1 MKTKMLVK
9 KPEAVS
15 NKTNSPVNNNNVNNK
30 QEEEKK
36 PEEKKKNV
44 RTTDYKKLMQMM
56 LNDPDSITREEFL
69 YIQSII
75 GYRRAM
81 VMMEEAKLRKRQNK
95 IEQKDIRNPITLQ
108 KINSDDKKDSDDK
121 KETSQLKKGNGKKP
135 LQMKKDEGN
144 NAASSS
150 GIPSN
155 LKSGL
160 EKLSGVDLSDVNVHQ
175 NSDKPQQVGALAY
188 TQGNDIHI
196 APGQEKH
203 LPHEGWHAVQQK
215 QGIVKPTMQMK
226 TGTLVNDD
234 AGLEK
239 EADIMGAKAAEIG
252 KDISAAD
259 ASSGQSKNSSNSGSK
274 GSGDFVVQKKDEG
287 TESKPKINESDL
299 EEIQLKGMTD
309 FKATTK
315 IDEYLKENTS
325 GANIKVRY
333 GNFASGTVKIS
344 KSGQNYKMT
353 PQAISLSMNPFSN
366 QENMV
371 KTAQPSLIIS
381 INKGKL
387 TGYLGIANGSKVPS
401 SNDLLSQLISD
412 PSMFGLR
419 GLTLDKS
426 LQIVNSINEGRLEF
440 GIRNATVK
448 VGGVFDCTISFEFEP
463 DTGKISFSGTANID
477 VKGLATGNLTLERSS
492 QGNITGTAELAVN
505 LSEHINGGVKVNVD
519 GERVTGEGSVGYSGE
534 KLSGQVTLR
543 LIDKNSMPSVVGTY
557 SNEAAKPEPQSNKS
571 KNPEYVLAGEGDL
584 TFMFTDWLSGTAHA
598 EVDENGNVT
607 IVGQIVPQKELVLF
621 EQTDYIK
628 QLLNVEARASY
639 GIPVVGNI
647 FLFASIGLEAFA
659 KLGPAKLYNIIAE
672 GTYSTDPEKCNDFSI
687 QASLNI
693 SAAAGV
699 RLIGKAGAGLEVLG
713 HDIKAGA
720 SITAIAGLSAYAEA
734 TPIIGYKEN
743 AMPGQDKKGDF
754 FISGELEVAAQPF
767 FALEGDIFVEI
778 DSPWWS
784 PLSDERWTW
793 PLFNKSYP
801 LGGSF
806 GIMAKVDH
814 VLGSKQV
821 PEIEFGKVDFSADKF
836 MTDLIND
843 KTSSKKTEE
852 EQQGKW
858 NEKNSEAAQPPKDT
872 KEEKGSENGT
882 DSTLNVEEP
891 NTSSKSNKKT
901 AADPNAMTAD
911 GKTVK
916 QYQDE
921 TLQNQA
927 KGDVKPDGACET
939 TDKTSSEKKNQDQQ
953 LIQGLNELEKLT
965 SEYEKNNGAT
975 LEELQYEANEVKKKY
990 SVFKSINIVDDGKDW
1005 DYKYTYN
1012 PTETKDGP
1020 KKGDEILSPKAKFKQ
1035 DSKTYELW
1043 VERGK
1048 PGSKENVVMITGPKN
1063 IEEDKTVWDKL
1074 DKTAKDKVYKLKQPK
1089 NKKYKLKEVEEA
1101 TNAIEKCLAG
1111 ESKDKIIRN
1120 WKGEEVKIPEGHIM
1134 SPRDPDFSK
1143 SPIYRTGPYTK
1154 EQKEQFLRGNSA
1166 GTKLA
1171 PHHRH
1176 QIPIRDGGVIDEIP
1190 GSGHPEGN
1198 QHTGGSPNRHP
1209 GKSIFNSEPG
1219 GDRLRQKE
1227 IEEHW
1232 KSKGQ
1237 RLVEKMPGTFYDFG

>member
-1 MKTKMLVK
+1 MQTKMLVK

-15 NKTNSPVNNNNVNNK
+15 NKTNSPVNNNLVNNK
-30 QEEEKK
+30 PVEEKK
-36 PEEKKKNV
+36 PVENKKNV
-44 RTTDYKKLMQMM
+44 RTTDYKKLMQIM
-56 LNDPDSITREEFL
+56 LNDPDAITREEFL
-69 YIQSII
+69 YLQSII

-81 VMMEEAKLRKRQNK
+81 AMREEARLRKRKNK
-95 IEQKDIRNPITLQ
+95 IEQTDIRKPITLQ
-108 KINSDDKKDSDDK
+108 KINSDDKNDS
-121 KETSQLKKGNGKKP
+121 NGKKEASESKNSNGKSP
-135 LQMKKDEGN
+135 LQMKKDKGN
-144 NAASSS
+144 TSAASSS

-155 LKSGL
+155 LKAGL
-160 EKLSGVDLSDVNVHQ
+160 EQLSGVDLSDVKVHQ
-175 NSDKPQQVGALAY
+175 NSNKPQQVGALAY
-188 TQGNDIHI
+188 TQGNDIHV

-203 LPHEGWHAVQQK
+203 IPHEGWHAVQQK
-215 QGIVKPTMQMK
+215 QGIVEPTMQMK

-239 EADIMGAKAAEIG
+239 EADMMGAKAAEIG
-252 KDISAAD
+252 KDISSVD
-259 ASSGQSKNSSNSGSK
+259 ASNSQSKNSSNSGSK

-287 TESKPKINESDL
+287 TESKPKISESDL
-299 EEIQLKGMTD
+299 EELQLKGMTD

-333 GNFASGTVKIS
+333 GNLASGTVKIS

-353 PQAISLSMNPFSN
+353 PQAISLLMNPFSS
-366 QENMV
+366 QGNMV

-381 INKGKL
+381 INNGML
-387 TGYLGIANGSKVPS
+387 IGFLGIANGSKVPD

-426 LQIVNSINEGRLEF
+426 LQIVNSINDGRLEF

-505 LSEHINGGVKVNVD
+505 LSEHLTGGVKVNVD
-519 GERVTGEGSVGYSGE
+519 GERVIGEGNVGYSGE

-543 LIDKNSMPSVVGTY
+543 LTDKNSMPSVGTDL
-557 SNEAAKPEPQSNKS
+557 NAATKPEPQNNKS
-571 KNPEYVLAGEGDL
+571 ENPEYVLAGEGDL

-598 EVDENGNVT
+598 EVDEKGNVT

-628 QLLNVEARASY
+628 PLFDVEARASY

-672 GTYSTDPEKCNDFSI
+672 GTYSTDTEKCNDFSI

-699 RLIGKAGAGLEVLG
+699 RLIGKAGAGLEILG

-720 SITAIAGLSAYAEA
+720 SLTAIAGLSAYAEA

-754 FISGELEVAAQPF
+754 FISGELEIAAQPF

-784 PLSDERWTW
+784 PLSDEKWTW
-793 PLFNKSYP
+793 PLLNKSYP

-806 GIMAKVDH
+806 GIMAKVNH

-843 KTSSKKTEE
+843 NTSSKKTEE

-872 KEEKGSENGT
+872 KDEKDSENGK
-882 DSTLNVEEP
+882 DSTLNVDEP
-891 NTSSKSNKKT
+891 KTSSTSGNNVG
-901 AADPNAMTAD
+901 ANPNAMTAD

-921 TLQNQA
+921 TLQNQG
-927 KGDVKPDGACET
+927 KSDVKPNGANET
-939 TDKTSSEKKNQDQQ
+939 IDKTSSEKKNQDQQ
-953 LIQGLNELEKLT
+953 LIKGLAELKSLNTKYDEDGGTKDELL
-965 SEYEKNNGAT
+965 YEVNSIK
-975 LEELQYEANEVKKKY
+975 EKY
-990 SVFKSINIVDDGKDW
+990 SALKSVNIVDGSKDW
-1005 DYKYTYN
+1005 DFKYGDG
-1012 PTETKDGP
+1012 PDEVVDGP
-1020 KKGDEILSPKAKFKQ
+1020 KKGDKELSPKAKFKIG
-1035 DSKTYELW
+1035 SEEHELW
-1043 VERGK
+1043 VERSTPK
-1048 PGSKENVVMITGPKN
+1048 DPENVVMMASDTPNK
-1063 IEEDKTVWDKL
+1063 IEK
-1074 DKTAKDKVYKLKQPK
+1074 KLKLKKDLENKIFKLKKPK
-1089 NKKYKLKEVEEA
+1089 NKKVTQNQVDAKAKEVEKDFAGEREA
-1101 TNAIEKCLAG
+1101 GDGKSQIEKYNRKKHYG
-1111 ESKDKIIRN
+1111 KT
-1120 WKGEEVKIPEGHIM
+1120 P
-1134 SPRDPDFSK
+1134 
-1143 SPIYRTGPYTK
+1143 T
-1154 EQKEQFLRGNSA
+1154 NSA
-1166 GTKLA
+1166 RIKTFD
-1171 PHHRH
+1171 
-1176 QIPIRDGGVIDEIP
+1176 RDNYTCQYCGRRVNKTTQSENGGLNPEADHSPSLKKHYESEGYKMTYDERVKWANSI
-1190 GSGHPEGN
+1190 EN
-1198 QHTGGSPNRHP
+1198 LKTACRDCNRSKQE
-1209 GKSIFNSEPG
+1209 KSYPDEWVPQNYNS
-1219 GDRLRQKE
+1219 
-1227 IEEHW
+1227 
-1232 KSKGQ
+1232 
-1237 RLVEKMPGTFYDFG
+1237 